1 MPQTVFLNEVA
12 GSCTPVTL
20 LKKRVRGTGVFCEF
34 CGIFKNTFL
43 HETPPVDAS
52 KTGLSASKSRTL
64 LDFLCNEEEKDLHFG
79 KYQLQDL
86 KV

>member
-1 MPQTVFLNEVA
+1 M
-12 GSCTPVTL
+12 
-20 LKKRVRGTGVFCEF
+20 
-34 CGIFKNTFL
+34 

-86 KV
+86 KVWQIIFLWKVLASPGIFEWNKFID